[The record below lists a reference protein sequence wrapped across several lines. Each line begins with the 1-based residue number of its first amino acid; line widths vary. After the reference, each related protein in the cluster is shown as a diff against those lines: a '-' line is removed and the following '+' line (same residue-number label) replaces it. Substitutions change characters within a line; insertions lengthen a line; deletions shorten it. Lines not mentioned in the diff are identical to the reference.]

1 MKNKRYIFW
10 VFTVTAILFVM
21 SSLSFAQDIKERF
34 KARLPKILELKSK
47 GIIGE
52 NNMGYLEYVGSAKPM
67 KDVVDAENNDRR
79 KVYEEIAQKQATTV
93 QKVGQRRA
101 LQLRDMAN
109 PGEWV
114 QDSTGKWYKK

>member
-10 VFTVTAILFVM
+10 VFTVTAVLFVM
-21 SSLSFAQDIKERF
+21 SSFSFAQDIKERF

-52 NNMGYLEYVGSAKPM
+52 NNKGYLEYVGSARQM
-67 KDVVDAENNDRR
+67 KDVVDSENNDRR
-79 KVYEEIAQKQATTV
+79 TVYEEIAQKQATTV

-114 QDSTGKWYKK
+114 QDNTGKWYKK